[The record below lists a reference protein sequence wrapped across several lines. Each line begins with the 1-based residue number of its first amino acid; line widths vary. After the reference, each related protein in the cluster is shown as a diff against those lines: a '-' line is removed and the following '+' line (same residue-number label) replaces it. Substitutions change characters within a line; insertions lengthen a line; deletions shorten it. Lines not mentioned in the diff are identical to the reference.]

1 MKARQFFAEPKRRV
15 HINALAK
22 DAENAPDF
30 SETTRLEGAVR

>member
-1 MKARQFFAEPKRRV
+1 MTARHFFAELKRRA
-15 HINALAK
+15 HIDARAK